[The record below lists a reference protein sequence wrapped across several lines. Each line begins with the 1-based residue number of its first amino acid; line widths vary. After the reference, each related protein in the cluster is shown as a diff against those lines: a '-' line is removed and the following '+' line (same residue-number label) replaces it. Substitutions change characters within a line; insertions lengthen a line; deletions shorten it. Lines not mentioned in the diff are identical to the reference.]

1 MGSSAALK
9 ILLEDGRLPIDG
21 LSENGSTPLF
31 VAADHGQLE
40 AARVL
45 LSYKANASI
54 RPYVPSPFIANGPTP
69 AEVAS
74 LRGHHELAALLGTR
88 KKLGKRTSAWP
99 WRNLGA
105 TAVCLV
111 IGALILRCG
120 GALDDGQT
128 NRPGVLPVRLV
139 RRSLVLV
146 TPNLEV
152 PVTTPRA
159 HRESAGQ
166 SRHLRR
172 GASMPHEH
180 DEHDHGGH
188 NCIHD
193 HLNERRTQ
201 ATTLTPQQYGVPL
214 VPRSS
219 AVPRGR
225 SLSAAVSHTFPE
237 AEAPKRRPLRIHVDT
252 SHVDSD
258 PGRACFKSGET
269 VTTTEYGKKARCSYG
284 DVITD
289 AKREL
294 LKKRILPRATD
305 FLERM
310 LSVHRVDGPLR
321 LGSIACGY
329 EGGVR
334 VPEWMRD
341 KGLDDAVRAHCMR
354 TRA

>member
-1 MGSSAALK
+1 
-9 ILLEDGRLPIDG
+9 
-21 LSENGSTPLF
+21 
-31 VAADHGQLE
+31 
-40 AARVL
+40 
-45 LSYKANASI
+45 
-54 RPYVPSPFIANGPTP
+54 
-69 AEVAS
+69 
-74 LRGHHELAALLGTR
+74 
-88 KKLGKRTSAWP
+88 
-99 WRNLGA
+99 
-105 TAVCLV
+105 
-111 IGALILRCG
+111 
-120 GALDDGQT
+120 
-128 NRPGVLPVRLV
+128 
-139 RRSLVLV
+139 
-146 TPNLEV
+146 
-152 PVTTPRA
+152 
-159 HRESAGQ
+159 
-166 SRHLRR
+166 
-172 GASMPHEH
+172 MPHEH
-180 DEHDHGGH
+180 DDHDHGGH

-305 FLERM
+305 FLEKM